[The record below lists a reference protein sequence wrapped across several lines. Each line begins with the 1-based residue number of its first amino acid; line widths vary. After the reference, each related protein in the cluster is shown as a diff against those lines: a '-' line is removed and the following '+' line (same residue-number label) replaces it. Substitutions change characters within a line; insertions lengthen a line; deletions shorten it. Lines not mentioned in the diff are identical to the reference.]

1 MEKFKTGSSIRKKVI
16 FVSSFSPPE
25 GGAARVVYDLA
36 KFFSKEKFDISI
48 ASHQSGFENLK
59 SHKIDVT
66 KLHGIKIGRDYLPT
80 FASFFK
86 IIKIVWPNNIIFVH
100 TPYAVL
106 SLLFAFFGKIFQ
118 KKIICMCHGTIEI
131 YWRNFFNLK
140 IMNLLADK
148 WFFLSEND
156 KKFVEQFTGKI
167 TKYAFIENGVDQKV
181 FIFQNKKK
189 AFATKFLFIGRL
201 EKQKGITFMLRLLSD
216 FPDFEFGFV
225 GDGNFRKKMQNYKNA
240 RIYGTKGQY
249 ELIKI
254 AKEYDCFVFPS
265 LKESYPISLLEMLS
279 LGIPVIAFR
288 SSPTIDKIVG
298 QNGIVVPLNDYQK
311 LQDAVLNMANSLVN
325 VSPEKIKEL
334 SWESKIVKYEK
345 EVENLF

>member
-1 MEKFKTGSSIRKKVI
+1 MEKSKIGNSMKKKII
-16 FVSSFSPPE
+16 FTSPFSPPE
-25 GGAARVVYDLA
+25 GGVAEVAWNLA
-36 KFFSKEKFDISI
+36 KFFSKEKFDVSI
-48 ASHQSGFENLK
+48 VSYQSGFANLANY
-59 SHKIDVT
+59 KIHVI
-66 KLHGIKIGRDYLPT
+66 KLRGVKISRDYLPT
-80 FASFFK
+80 FTSFFK
-86 IIKIVWPNNIIFVH
+86 LLKIVWDNDIIFVH
-100 TPYAVL
+100 TPYAAL
-106 SLLFAFFGKIFQ
+106 SLFSAFFGKIFR
-118 KKIICMCHGTIEI
+118 KKVVCMCHGTIEI

-148 WFFLSEND
+148 WFFLNEND

-181 FIFQNKKK
+181 FVFQNKKT

-201 EKQKGITFMLRLLSD
+201 EKQKGMAFMLRLLSN

-254 AKEYDCFVFPS
+254 AKEYDCLVFPS

-334 SWESKIVKYEK
+334 SWENKIVKYEK